1 MSQNYVQ
8 RINGALSS
16 TKALRWFLMLATLFF
31 LLGLFLPMITISKF
45 MVINNSISIIS
56 GLAELINEGQ
66 LLIFLIVSIFSVLLP
81 ICKIGFL
88 FLLLKSNI
96 TTTKQHKKLLY
107 LMHEYGRWTMLDVM
121 VVAMLI
127 ITVKL
132 GVIAS
137 IEVHV
142 GLYLFGFAV
151 LLLMFIT
158 NKVSKLEINELKV
171 ADIKNNCNKRQLK

>member
-1 MSQNYVQ
+1 MLQNYAYRV
-8 RINGALSS
+8 NAVLSS
-16 TKALRWFLMLATLFF
+16 VTALRWLLMVATLFF

-66 LLIFLIVSIFSVLLP
+66 ILIFMIVGIFSVLLP
-81 ICKIGFL
+81 IFKIGFL
-88 FLLLKSNI
+88 FLLLQSTI
-96 TTTKQHKKLLY
+96 TTTKQYKKLLY

-127 ITVKL
+127 ATVKL

-137 IEVHV
+137 IQVHV
-142 GLYLFGFAV
+142 GLYLFGLAV

-158 NKVSKLEINELKV
+158 SKVSKLTTETNGCE
-171 ADIKNNCNKRQLK
+171 KRNTT

>member
-1 MSQNYVQ
+1 MLQNYTYRV
-8 RINGALSS
+8 NAVLSS
-16 TKALRWFLMLATLFF
+16 VTALRWLLMVATLFF

-66 LLIFLIVSIFSVLLP
+66 ILIFMIVGIFSVVLP
-81 ICKIGFL
+81 IFKIGFL
-88 FLLLKSNI
+88 FLLLQSTI
-96 TTTKQHKKLLY
+96 TTTKQYKKLLY

-127 ITVKL
+127 VTVKL

-137 IEVHV
+137 IQVHA
-142 GLYLFGFAV
+142 GLYLFGLAV

-158 NKVSKLEINELKV
+158 SKVSKLEITELKV
-171 ADIKNNCNKRQLK
+171 ADIKNNSNKRKLK

>member
-1 MSQNYVQ
+1 MLQNYAYRV
-8 RINGALSS
+8 NAVLSS
-16 TKALRWFLMLATLFF
+16 VTTLRWLLMVATLFF
-31 LLGLFLPMITISKF
+31 LLGLFLPMIIISKF

-66 LLIFLIVSIFSVLLP
+66 ILIFMIVGIFSVILP
-81 ICKIGFL
+81 IFKIGFL
-88 FLLLKSNI
+88 FLLLQSTI
-96 TTTKQHKKLLY
+96 TTTKQYKKLLY

-127 ITVKL
+127 VTVKL

-137 IEVHV
+137 IQVHA
-142 GLYLFGFAV
+142 GLYFFGLAV

-158 NKVSKLEINELKV
+158 SKVSKLTTER
-171 ADIKNNCNKRQLK
+171 KRM

>member
-1 MSQNYVQ
+1 MSQNYVH
-8 RINGALSS
+8 RLNVVLFSV
-16 TKALRWFLMLATLFF
+16 KALRWLLTLATLFF

-56 GLAELINEGQ
+56 GLAELVSQGQ
-66 LLIFLIVSIFSVLLP
+66 ILIFLIVGIFSVVLP

-88 FLLLKSNI
+88 FLLLQSNI
-96 TTTKQHKKLLY
+96 TSSKQYKKLLY

-127 ITVKL
+127 VTVKL

-137 IEVHV
+137 IQVHA
-142 GLYLFGFAV
+142 GLYLFGIAV

-158 NKVSKLEINELKV
+158 SNVSKLKLKKT
-171 ADIKNNCNKRQLK
+171 DDENGI

>member
-1 MSQNYVQ
+1 MLQNYAYRV
-8 RINGALSS
+8 NAVLSS
-16 TKALRWFLMLATLFF
+16 VTALRWLLMVATLFF

-66 LLIFLIVSIFSVLLP
+66 ILIFMIVGIFSVVLP
-81 ICKIGFL
+81 IFKIGFL
-88 FLLLKSNI
+88 FLLLQSTI
-96 TTTKQHKKLLY
+96 TTTKQYKKLLY

-127 ITVKL
+127 VTVKL

-137 IEVHV
+137 IQVHV
-142 GLYLFGFAV
+142 GLYLFGLAV

-158 NKVSKLEINELKV
+158 SKVSKLTTETNGCE
-171 ADIKNNCNKRQLK
+171 KRNTT